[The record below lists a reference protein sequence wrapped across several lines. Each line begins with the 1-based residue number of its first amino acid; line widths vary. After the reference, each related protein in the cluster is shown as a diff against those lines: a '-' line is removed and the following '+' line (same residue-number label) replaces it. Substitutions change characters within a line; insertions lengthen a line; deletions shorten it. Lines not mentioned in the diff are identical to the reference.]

1 MENVW
6 FITNEDGDDLIVSFA
21 IPIDVSGNVKSLTL
35 LRTPKYEF
43 ALDESERGVKVSF
56 EDFPDDRNE
65 LLKKLKIKDNTVSIT
80 TDYGI
85 HMVNIENVDP
95 MEIHES
101 ERILK
106 KMNFDGRFE
115 LKISVS
121 GNGNSRVRKNSKENE
136 LRRTI

>member
-1 MENVW
+1 MDNAS

-21 IPIDVSGNVKSLTL
+21 IPIDASGNVKSLTL

-56 EDFPDDRNE
+56 EDLPDDRNE
-65 LLKKLKIKDNTVSIT
+65 LLRKLKIEDNTVSIT
-80 TDYGI
+80 TDYGT
-85 HMVNIENVDP
+85 HMVNMENVDP
-95 MEIHES
+95 MEIHDS

-115 LKISVS
+115 FKINISD
-121 GNGNSRVRKNSKENE
+121 KQE
-136 LRRTI
+136 